1 MECTCFGWQHTG
13 KPCQYALAFLTT
25 QRNVYMNL
33 YINECYSVE
42 RFKAAYQGEICPM
55 TDKSQWPKVDNGFV
69 LHPPVCKRSAGRHRK
84 VWIKGCLE
92 NGAKKRKRKTK
103 RGNTSGGST
112 SKSGPR
118 TPKRSKASTSY

>member
-1 MECTCFGWQHTG
+1 MKVYPAADYSAETKDTTNDQLRHVVTSKTMECTCFGWQHTG

-33 YINECYSVE
+33 YINECYSIE

-84 VWIKGCLE
+84 VRIKGCLE
-92 NGAKKRKRKTK
+92 NGAKKR
-103 RGNTSGGST
+103 
-112 SKSGPR
+112 
-118 TPKRSKASTSY
+118 